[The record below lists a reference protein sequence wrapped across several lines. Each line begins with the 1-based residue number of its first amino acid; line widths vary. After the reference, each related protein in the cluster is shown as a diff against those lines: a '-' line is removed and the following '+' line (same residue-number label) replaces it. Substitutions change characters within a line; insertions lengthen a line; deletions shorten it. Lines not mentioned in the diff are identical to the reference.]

1 MAAITIRKLD
11 DEVKTK
17 LRLRAAQHGRSM
29 EAEARDL
36 IERAVASSDS
46 LSGKSFGEA
55 MHELFHGLGWD
66 GSTLPSRDVPPR
78 YVDFDK

>member
-29 EAEARDL
+29 EAEARDIL
-36 IERAVASSDS
+36 ERAVASSDS
-46 LSGKSFGEA
+46 DGKSFGEA

-78 YVDFDK
+78 YVDLDK